1 MQAKSQLMLQ
11 KTRGIVLHRIKYSDS
26 SVIVYIYTEKSG
38 RQAFLVRGARRKKSH
53 IKINLFQ
60 PLYALDLEIYINPKR
75 ELQSIKEYNNIIPFV
90 SIPYNIQKSTIA
102 LFLGEMLYRFLLEE
116 EANKPLFEYLL
127 NSIQYL
133 DKTEKSISNF
143 HLLFL
148 IQLTKYLGFTPN
160 DNYSEQTPVL
170 DLKNGVFVHAIPNH
184 TYYLNLK
191 ESRLFSN
198 FQNVGFEKANLLKI
212 SSASRTNLLARI
224 IEFYRFHQSFSGEI
238 RSFQIM
244 KDVFHQE

>member
-1 MQAKSQLMLQ
+1 MLQ

-60 PLYALDLEIYINPKR
+60 PLYALDLEIYYNPKR
-75 ELQSIKEYNNIIPFV
+75 ELQSIKEYNIITPFV
-90 SIPYNIQKSTIA
+90 SIPYSIQKSTIA

-116 EANKPLFEYLL
+116 EANSPLFEYLL
-127 NSIQYL
+127 NSIRYL
-133 DKTEKSISNF
+133 DNTEKSVSNF

-148 IQLTKYLGFTPN
+148 IQLTKYLGFNPN
-160 DNYSEQTPVL
+160 DNFSEQTPVL
-170 DLKNGVFVHAIPNH
+170 DLKNGVFVQAIPNH
-184 TYYLNLK
+184 TNYLNLK
-191 ESRLFSN
+191 ESRLFYNLQSTS
-198 FQNVGFEKANLLKI
+198 FEKTNLLKL

-224 IEFYRFHQSFSGEI
+224 IEFYKLHQSFLGEI
-238 RSFQIM
+238 KSFQIM
-244 KDVFHQE
+244 KEVFHQE

>member
-1 MQAKSQLMLQ
+1 MLQ

-60 PLYALDLEIYINPKR
+60 PLYALDLEIYFNPKR
-75 ELQSIKEYNNIIPFV
+75 ELQSIKEYNIIIPFV
-90 SIPYNIQKSTIA
+90 SIPYSIQKSTIV

-116 EANKPLFEYLL
+116 EANNPLFEYLL
-127 NSIQYL
+127 NSIHYL
-133 DKTEKSISNF
+133 DNTEKSVSNF

-148 IQLTKYLGFTPN
+148 IQLTKYLGFNPN
-160 DNYSEQTPVL
+160 DNFSEQTPVL
-170 DLKNGVFVHAIPNH
+170 DLKNGVFVQTIPNH
-184 TYYLNLK
+184 TNYLNLK
-191 ESRLFSN
+191 ESKLFYNLQSTS
-198 FQNVGFEKANLLKI
+198 FEKANLLKL

-224 IEFYRFHQSFSGEI
+224 IDFYKLHQSFLGEI
-238 RSFQIM
+238 KSFQIM
-244 KDVFHQE
+244 KEVFHQE

>member
-1 MQAKSQLMLQ
+1 MLQ

-38 RQAFLVRGARRKKSH
+38 RLTFLVRGARRKKSR

-60 PLYALDLEIYINPKR
+60 PLYALDLEIYYNPKR
-75 ELQSIKEYNNIIPFV
+75 ELQSIKEYNIIIPFV
-90 SIPYNIQKSTIA
+90 SIPYSIQKSTIA

-116 EANKPLFEYLL
+116 EANNPLFEYLL
-127 NSIQYL
+127 NSIRYL
-133 DKTEKSISNF
+133 DKTEKSVSNF

-148 IQLTKYLGFTPN
+148 IQLTKYLGFNPN

-170 DLKNGVFVHAIPNH
+170 DLKNGIFVQTIPNH
-184 TYYLNLK
+184 TNYLNLK
-191 ESRLFSN
+191 ESRLFYN
-198 FQNVGFEKANLLKI
+198 FQNTNFEKINLLKL

-224 IEFYRFHQSFSGEI
+224 IEFYKLHQSFCGEI
-238 RSFQIM
+238 KSFQIM
-244 KDVFHQE
+244 KEVFHQE